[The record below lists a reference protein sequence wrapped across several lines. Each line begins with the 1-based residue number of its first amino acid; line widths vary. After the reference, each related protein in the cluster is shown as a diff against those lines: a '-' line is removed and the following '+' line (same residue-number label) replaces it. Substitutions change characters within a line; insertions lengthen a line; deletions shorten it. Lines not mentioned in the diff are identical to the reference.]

1 MEISYAALGA
11 GWCAQEADGRDFAQE
26 GENSPTALAGEGL
39 GLGELRGR
47 FADRT

>member
-1 MEISYAALGA
+1 MEISYAVLGA
-11 GWCAQEADGRDFAQE
+11 GWRAKEADGGDFPQE